1 MEDEI
6 RKKVREA
13 FYRKLDELGVEKEL
27 LEMSYDELYNE
38 IIMNSEDID
47 ALMTIAESIRFNER
61 LTDWQ
66 KEKLWELIDKMAT
79 KRG

>member
-1 MEDEI
+1 MT
-6 RKKVREA
+6 
-13 FYRKLDELGVEKEL
+13 
-27 LEMSYDELYNE
+27 YDELYNE
-38 IIMNSEDID
+38 IMMNSEDID

>member
-13 FYRKLDELGVEKEL
+13 FYRKLDELGVEKSL
-27 LEMSYDELYNE
+27 FEMTYDELYNE
-38 IIMNSEDID
+38 IMMNSEDID